1 MSRRTQVV
9 RTDDQGG
16 VGNPRFLGGTEVLC
30 STADCGQINAT
41 DPTVITSIPVGA
53 SSDYRRCLVAATVGN
68 IAAYKPTASPS
79 YPRTVA
85 FSRLDSPPADWDFP
99 NLFPSESPH
108 YSITESDGDNRLDR
122 VSWYGRHRAD
132 TATYTGEGGIIEFW
146 IDDTVIHTFHSAPV
160 SGEANNEF
168 PIDLTGLN
176 MVLVPGQEIYFKD
189 VVGEWTGWSGLVHLV
204 AFSEH
209 PLVGVYWPP

>member
-1 MSRRTQVV
+1 VSRRTQVV
-9 RTDDQGG
+9 RTADQGG

-122 VSWYGRHRAD
+122 VSWYGRHRARAKAGSLNFGS
-132 TATYTGEGGIIEFW
+132 TTPSSTRF
-146 IDDTVIHTFHSAPV
+146 TRRRFPV
-160 SGEANNEF
+160 KPTMSS
-168 PIDLTGLN
+168 
-176 MVLVPGQEIYFKD
+176 Q
-189 VVGEWTGWSGLVHLV
+189 
-204 AFSEH
+204 
-209 PLVGVYWPP
+209 